1 MPKLVI
7 NADFCKSC
15 GYCVKFCPR
24 KILKMGEEINA
35 NGYPYVMQTD
45 PNTCIGC
52 AICCNMC
59 PEGAIELY
67 K

>member
-1 MPKLVI
+1 MSKLVI

-15 GYCVKFCPR
+15 GYCVKFCPK
-24 KILKMGEEINA
+24 KILKVGEEINA

-59 PEGAIELY
+59 PEGARELY

>member
-15 GYCVKFCPR
+15 GYCVKFCPK
-24 KILKMGEEINA
+24 KILQVGEEINA
-35 NGYPYVMQTD
+35 NGYPYVMQTEPD
-45 PNTCIGC
+45 QCIGC

>member
-7 NADFCKSC
+7 NANFCKSC
-15 GYCVKFCPR
+15 GYCVMFCPK
-24 KILKMGEEINA
+24 KILKIGEEINA
-35 NGYPYVMQTD
+35 NGYPYVCQTE
-45 PNTCIGC
+45 PEQCIGC
-52 AICCNMC
+52 AICCSMC

>member
-7 NADFCKSC
+7 NTEFCKSC
-15 GYCVKFCPR
+15 GYCVMFCPK
-24 KILKMGEEINA
+24 KILRVGEDV

-45 PNTCIGC
+45 AQACIGC
-52 AICCNMC
+52 AICCSMC

>member
-15 GYCVKFCPR
+15 GYCVKFCPK
-24 KILKMGEEINA
+24 KIMEVGEEINA
-35 NGYPYVMQTD
+35 NGYPYVRQTD
-45 PNTCIGC
+45 PEQCIGC